1 MLYLAFHL
9 TDELIV
15 RGRDVM
21 WGVTY
26 KRHEKQN
33 SVETGDQVGA
43 RTGDQARAD
52 ANTRDTK

>member
-1 MLYLAFHL
+1 
-9 TDELIV
+9 
-15 RGRDVM
+15 M

-33 SVETGDQVGA
+33 SVETGDQVDA